1 MDSKIKFGIIGC
13 SRIAKRSTI
22 PAIIK
27 SEFAEIEIIGS
38 RSLDK
43 AKTFS
48 NEFNSQK
55 FGTYEDVISDD
66 SVDAVYISTPIGT
79 HEEWAIK
86 AASAGK
92 HILCEKSSTTSFES
106 AKKMIEHSK
115 QNNVRILEG
124 FVFRFHPQHQKVKEL
139 IDNNKIGD
147 LVSFNGSFGFPVFP
161 EGDIRYDLKL
171 GGGFLN
177 DSGCYP
183 INASRMIFEE
193 EPIGV
198 SCNLSID
205 AKTGVDVRGTS
216 YMIYGNKK
224 TASITYGNGNYY
236 QSKYNVWGTEG
247 INLITKITNAT
258 IKKQLTDSQS
268 GFRAYSK
275 KALNELN
282 PSELGMGISTEILIK
297 ASARNF
303 RISEV
308 PIKIIYDG
316 DTSTHNPVLHGSSVL
331 LSTIKFTSIEH
342 PLKFYGIPSLIFF
355 AIGLFFIYFS
365 AQYYTE
371 FGRLNTNL
379 TLIGAGTTLIAVV
392 LLITGILLFSLVSVV
407 REKN

>member
-1 MDSKIKFGIIGC
+1 MESLKFGIIGC
-13 SRIAKRSTI
+13 SRIAKRSVI
-22 PAIIK
+22 SAIAK
-27 SEFAEIEIIGS
+27 SEFAETEMIGS
-38 RSLDK
+38 RSIDK
-43 AKTFS
+43 AKIFS
-48 NEFNSQK
+48 DEFNCEK
-55 FGTYEDVISDD
+55 YGTFEDVISDD

-147 LVSFNGSFGFPVFP
+147 LVSFNGSFGFPTFP
-161 EGDIRYDLKL
+161 EGDIRYDSKL

-205 AKTGVDVRGTS
+205 GKTGVDVRGTS
-216 YMIYGNKK
+216 YIIFENEK

-236 QSKYNVWGTEG
+236 QAMYNVWGSEG
-247 INLITKITNAT
+247 IISLE
-258 IKKQLTDSQS
+258 
-268 GFRAYSK
+268 RAYSVPPDFK
-275 KALNELN
+275 TKVN
-282 PSELGMGISTEILIK
+282 IQYSTENNWDGRKSENYQINAVDHFTEMINAFCLEISGNK
-297 ASARNF
+297 KSSFNF
-303 RISEV
+303 EEELKNQAKVMDAHRISSNEKRFV
-308 PIKIIYDG
+308 
-316 DTSTHNPVLHGSSVL
+316 
-331 LSTIKFTSIEH
+331 
-342 PLKFYGIPSLIFF
+342 
-355 AIGLFFIYFS
+355 
-365 AQYYTE
+365 
-371 FGRLNTNL
+371 NL
-379 TLIGAGTTLIAVV
+379 DEI
-392 LLITGILLFSLVSVV
+392 
-407 REKN
+407 N

>member
-13 SRIAKRSTI
+13 SRIAKQSAI

-48 NEFNSQK
+48 NEFNPKK

-79 HEEWAIK
+79 HEDWAIK

-106 AKKMIEHSK
+106 AKRMIKHCK
-115 QNNVRILEG
+115 QNNVRIIEG

-139 IDNNKIGD
+139 INNNRIGD
-147 LVSFNGSFGFPVFP
+147 LVSFNGSFGFPAFP
-161 EGDIRYDLKL
+161 EGDIRYDSKL

-193 EPIGV
+193 EPTGV

-205 AKTGVDVRGTS
+205 AKTGVDVKGTS
-216 YMIYGNKK
+216 YMIYENEKS
-224 TASITYGNGNYY
+224 ASITYGNGSYY
-236 QSKYNVWGTEG
+236 QSKYKIWGTEG
-247 INLITKITNAT
+247 IISLE
-258 IKKQLTDSQS
+258 
-268 GFRAYSK
+268 RAYSVPPDFK
-275 KALNELN
+275 TNVN
-282 PSELGMGISTEILIK
+282 VQYSTENNWNGRKSENYQINAADHFIK
-297 ASARNF
+297 MIDAFCLEISGNKKPSFNF
-303 RISEV
+303 EEELENQAKVMEAHRISSNEKRFV
-308 PIKIIYDG
+308 
-316 DTSTHNPVLHGSSVL
+316 
-331 LSTIKFTSIEH
+331 SIDE
-342 PLKFYGIPSLIFF
+342 I
-355 AIGLFFIYFS
+355 
-365 AQYYTE
+365 
-371 FGRLNTNL
+371 N
-379 TLIGAGTTLIAVV
+379 
-392 LLITGILLFSLVSVV
+392 
-407 REKN
+407 